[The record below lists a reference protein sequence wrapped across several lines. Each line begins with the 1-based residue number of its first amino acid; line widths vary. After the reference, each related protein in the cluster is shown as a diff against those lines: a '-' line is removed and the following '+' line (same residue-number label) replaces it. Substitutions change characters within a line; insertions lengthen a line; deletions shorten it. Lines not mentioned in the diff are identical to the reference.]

1 MLYGAVCIF
10 VVVYVCQ
17 CCKKMCCCFSKEP
30 QSGLVF
36 AFLLTH
42 HTTKNHSSQ
51 TRGGLVFWYNY
62 QTDKIITRRRCR
74 ETSNKCVV
82 RWHFDLFFPPL
93 SSRKNIGSTSSH
105 PQKYFGRAASSLK
118 LLVYGEKKKVCLLIF
133 SSYYIFLY
141 YIPVQQQQLT
151 TPHML

>member
-1 MLYGAVCIF
+1 MNYFSIINLHYYRYFLFLPPFNFLDIIPDSIHFNIQYGRTYLALCCWQNSKSFHFFFSKYYHKYGKPICCMVQ
-10 VVVYVCQ
+10 YVSLLQ
-17 CCKKMCCCFSKEP
+17 YMYANVAKKMCCCFSKEP

-62 QTDKIITRRRCR
+62 QTDKIITRRRCCR

-82 RWHFDLFFPPL
+82 VR
-93 SSRKNIGSTSSH
+93 
-105 PQKYFGRAASSLK
+105 
-118 LLVYGEKKKVCLLIF
+118 
-133 SSYYIFLY
+133 
-141 YIPVQQQQLT
+141 
-151 TPHML
+151 

>member
-1 MLYGAVCIF
+1 MNYFSIINLHYYRYFLVCLHSISWILYLIVSISIFNMGGPTQRF
-10 VVVYVCQ
+10 VVGKIPNHFTFFCSKYYHKYGKPI
-17 CCKKMCCCFSKEP
+17 CCMVQYESLLQYMYANVAKKMCCCFSKEP

-42 HTTKNHSSQ
+42 HTTKNHSSNSSQ

-82 RWHFDLFFPPL
+82 R
-93 SSRKNIGSTSSH
+93 
-105 PQKYFGRAASSLK
+105 
-118 LLVYGEKKKVCLLIF
+118 
-133 SSYYIFLY
+133 
-141 YIPVQQQQLT
+141 
-151 TPHML
+151 

>member
-1 MLYGAVCIF
+1 MNYFSIINLHYYRYFLVCLHSISWILYLIVSISIFNMGGPTQRF
-10 VVVYVCQ
+10 VVGKIPNHFTFFPANIISMANQYAVWCSMYLCYVCQ

-42 HTTKNHSSQ
+42 HTTKNHSSNRSQ

-62 QTDKIITRRRCR
+62 QTDKIITRRRCCR

-82 RWHFDLFFPPL
+82 R
-93 SSRKNIGSTSSH
+93 
-105 PQKYFGRAASSLK
+105 
-118 LLVYGEKKKVCLLIF
+118 
-133 SSYYIFLY
+133 
-141 YIPVQQQQLT
+141 
-151 TPHML
+151 